1 MLGGI
6 FEKNDIKDKIQK
18 FDKKII
24 ENNFWKDKL
33 SAQKILKE
41 KKFFGNIIDKFN
53 FVVNELENFEE
64 LLKIALKENDT
75 VVIKDCE
82 EKINLLLNQIK
93 KIEIECFLSGE
104 NDYLDTYLEIHA
116 GAGGTESQDWA
127 QMLRRMYSKWVEK
140 KKCKFEI
147 ISEHKGDGAGIKS
160 SILKVTGSYMYG
172 WLKSESGVHRLVR
185 ISPFDS
191 GARRHTSFA
200 SVWVYPVVDDSIK
213 IDIKEKDVR
222 IDTYRSSGAGG
233 QHVNTTD
240 SAVRITHL
248 PTNIVV
254 QCQNERSQHKNKETC
269 FNMLKARLHRYEIQK
284 KEEVSENLAKSKKDI
299 GWGHQ
304 IRSYVLQP
312 YQLVKD
318 LRNSLENTDPEGV
331 LNGEIDSFLEA
342 ALFQMKQ
349 KNK

>member
-6 FEKNDIKDKIQK
+6 FEKNDIKGKIQK

-41 KKFFGNIIDKFN
+41 KKFFGNIINKFN
-53 FVVNELENFEE
+53 SVVNELENFEE

-140 KKCKFEI
+140 KKSKFEI
-147 ISEHKGDGAGIKS
+147 ISEH
-160 SILKVTGSYMYG
+160 
-172 WLKSESGVHRLVR
+172 
-185 ISPFDS
+185 
-191 GARRHTSFA
+191 
-200 SVWVYPVVDDSIK
+200 
-213 IDIKEKDVR
+213 
-222 IDTYRSSGAGG
+222 
-233 QHVNTTD
+233 
-240 SAVRITHL
+240 
-248 PTNIVV
+248 
-254 QCQNERSQHKNKETC
+254 
-269 FNMLKARLHRYEIQK
+269 
-284 KEEVSENLAKSKKDI
+284 
-299 GWGHQ
+299 
-304 IRSYVLQP
+304 
-312 YQLVKD
+312 
-318 LRNSLENTDPEGV
+318 
-331 LNGEIDSFLEA
+331 
-342 ALFQMKQ
+342 
-349 KNK
+349 

>member
-1 MLGGI
+1 M
-6 FEKNDIKDKIQK
+6 
-18 FDKKII
+18 
-24 ENNFWKDKL
+24 
-33 SAQKILKE
+33 S
-41 KKFFGNIIDKFN
+41 
-53 FVVNELENFEE
+53 
-64 LLKIALKENDT
+64 
-75 VVIKDCE
+75 
-82 EKINLLLNQIK
+82 
-93 KIEIECFLSGE
+93 CFLSEE
-104 NDYLDTYLEIHA
+104 NDHLDTYLEIHA

-127 QMLRRMYSKWVEK
+127 QMLRRMYSKWVDK
-140 KKCKFEI
+140 KKCKFQI
-147 ISEHKGDGAGIKS
+147 ISEHRGDEAGVKS
-160 SILKVTGSYMYG
+160 TILKVSGPYMYG
-172 WLKSESGVHRLVR
+172 WLKFESGVHRLVR

-213 IDIKEKDVR
+213 VDIQEKDIRV
-222 IDTYRSSGAGG
+222 DTYKSSGKGG
-233 QHVNTTD
+233 QSVNTTD

-269 FNMLKARLHRYEIQK
+269 FNMLKARLYKHEIQK
-284 KEEVSENLAKSKKDI
+284 KEEASENLAKSKTDI

-318 LRNSLENTDPEGV
+318 LRSNLENTDPDSV
-331 LNGEIDSFLEA
+331 LDGDIDGFLEA
-342 ALFQMKQ
+342 ALYQTKE

>member
-6 FEKNDIKDKIQK
+6 FEKNKIKEKIQT
-18 FDKKII
+18 FNKKIVQ
-24 ENNFWKDKL
+24 ENFWKEKL

-41 KKFFGNIIDKFN
+41 KKF
-53 FVVNELENFEE
+53 LENIFDDFNSTVKE
-64 LLKIALKENDT
+64 LANLEQLLELAAKENDI
-75 VVIKDCE
+75 VVTKDCE
-82 EKINLLLNQIK
+82 KKINLLLNQIK
-93 KIEIECFLSGE
+93 KTEVSCFLSEE
-104 NDYLDTYLEIHA
+104 NDHLDTYLEIHA

-127 QMLRRMYSKWVEK
+127 QMLRRMYSKWIEK
-140 KKCKFEI
+140 KKSKFEI
-147 ISEHKGDGAGIKS
+147 ISEHKGDEAGIKS
-160 SILKVTGSYMYG
+160 STLKITGPYMYG

-213 IDIKEKDVR
+213 IDIQEKDIRV
-222 IDTYRSSGAGG
+222 DTYRSSGAGG

-269 FNMLKARLHRYEIQK
+269 FNMLKARLYKYEIQK
-284 KEEVSENLAKSKKDI
+284 KDEASENLAKSKTDI

-318 LRNSLENTDPEGV
+318 LRNNLENTDPDSV
-331 LNGEIDSFLEA
+331 LDGDIDEFLEA
-342 ALFQMKQ
+342 ALYQTKD
-349 KNK
+349 